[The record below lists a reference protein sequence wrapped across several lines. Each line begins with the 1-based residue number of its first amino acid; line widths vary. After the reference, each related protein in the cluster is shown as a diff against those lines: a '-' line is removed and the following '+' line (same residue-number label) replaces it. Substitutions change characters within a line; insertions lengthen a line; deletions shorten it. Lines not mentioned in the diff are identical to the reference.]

1 MLISLVIAG
10 APAESA
16 SPGTRHPGKHK
27 GCNDDAVQQH
37 ASIEALETIES
48 DGINGCVI
56 RYAWLV
62 GRIVEAIATEM
73 ILLQHEPDV
82 TCI

>member
-1 MLISLVIAG
+1 MPLNAG
-10 APAESA
+10 NI
-16 SPGTRHPGKHK
+16 R
-27 GCNDDAVQQH
+27 QH

-48 DGINGCVI
+48 DGKNGCVI

>member
-1 MLISLVIAG
+1 MLLHYVDSAAAFLFAG
-10 APAESA
+10 V
-16 SPGTRHPGKHK
+16 PGKHK

-48 DGINGCVI
+48 DGKNGCVI

-82 TCI
+82 ACI